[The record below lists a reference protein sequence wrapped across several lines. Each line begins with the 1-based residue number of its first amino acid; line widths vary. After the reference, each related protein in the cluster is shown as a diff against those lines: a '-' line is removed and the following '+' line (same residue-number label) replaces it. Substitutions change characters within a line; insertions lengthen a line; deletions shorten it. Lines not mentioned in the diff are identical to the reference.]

1 MKRLIIFLIS
11 ILISITIQAET
22 DCTKVRNILPQE
34 CESLVK
40 FYNSTG
46 GENWSDSPANNWN
59 ITDTPCS
66 WNGVMCGIGG
76 IDGKVISIIR
86 SNKNLI
92 GEIPSEIINFTRLQT
107 LDLQTNKLTG
117 QIPIEL
123 GNLTDLTSLR
133 LYENQLQGIIP
144 RTLGD
149 LINLKELN
157 ISDNQ
162 LVGEIPKILGSLID
176 LERLHLNNNQLFG
189 VIPTTLGNMTNLKV
203 LSLQNN
209 QLTGDIPN
217 NLGFLTNLQVLLLS
231 ENQLSGIIPVEL
243 ANLSNLTKLSLHN
256 NQLTGIIPIELGN
269 LNNLTTL
276 YLNNNF
282 FIGRDPLA
290 FNELTNLTELDLA
303 CNQLQVSDIEITS
316 ILDKFTPGW
325 TDAWSKMQGRS
336 SFCPPIPIE
345 YRLFIPSDFDTL
357 LVSEIGTLSKDDVDN
372 VAEKGKFHELPSQD
386 VAKFLANLD
395 NKEIKPDD
403 VAELIPTGW
412 EFNQTT
418 GKLKAPLG
426 KKITLTRLSP
436 PDSLLTNLKLPKNIP
451 NLQVGF
457 GLGGAGNPIMDGIKQ
472 SLQDSNLQ
480 NFVPSQDSNGI
491 FRVEGTGKD
500 EGINFSFMPNN
511 NDITQV
517 DSSKISSLTRGKGGF
532 YKLTTQDDV
541 QIQFIPMPQAPEE
554 LSEMA
559 EEVVLGD
566 YGDVL
571 MKLASETRRQDNNI
585 VSIFNSNIEQTS
597 EESQAGVYISET
609 RDNTRFGLQ
618 TGKVVYKD
626 GTSQVI
632 WPTVLSPSIFLELG
646 DKFEGVE
653 KVEFNSNGTFY
664 VLYQGIE
671 FIIVPQ
677 FKVQI
682 NITDETINPS
692 IISDENGGVT
702 YSVVNESATTTTR
715 SNSNEIWLFDM
726 FIEPAPDD
734 WCITDDDTGEVFC
747 DFDNVP

>member
-22 DCTKVRNILPQE
+22 DCTKVGSISPME

-40 FYNSTG
+40 LYNSTG
-46 GENWSDSPANNWN
+46 GESWSDSPANNWN
-59 ITDTPCS
+59 ITDTPCN
-66 WNGVMCGIGG
+66 WNGVMCGIG
-76 IDGKVISIIR
+76 GKVISIIR

-92 GEIPSEIINFTRLQT
+92 GEISSEIINFTRLQT
-107 LDLQTNKLTG
+107 LDLQTNQLTG
-117 QIPIEL
+117 LIPIEL

-133 LYENQLQGIIP
+133 LYENQLEGIIP
-144 RTLGD
+144 KTLGD

-157 ISDNQ
+157 IGDNQ
-162 LVGEIPKILGSLID
+162 LVGEIPKTLESLVN
-176 LERLHLNNNQLFG
+176 LERLHLNNNQLSG
-189 VIPTTLGNMTNLKV
+189 VIPATLGNMTNLKV

-209 QLTGDIPN
+209 QLTGRIPN
-217 NLGFLTNLQVLLLS
+217 NLSILTNLQVLLLS
-231 ENQLSGIIPVEL
+231 ENQLSGLIPVEL

-282 FIGRDPLA
+282 FIGRDPLV
-290 FNELTNLTELDLA
+290 FNELINLTELDLA
-303 CNQLQVSDIEITS
+303 CNQLRVDDVEIIT
-316 ILDKFTPGW
+316 ILNKFTPGW
-325 TDAWSKMQGRS
+325 TDAWSNMQGRS
-336 SFCPPIPIE
+336 NFCPPIPIE

-357 LVSEIGTLSKDDVDN
+357 LVSEIDTLSKDDVDN
-372 VAEKGKFHELPSQD
+372 VTDKDKFHKLPSQD
-386 VAKFLANLD
+386 IAKFLVNLD
-395 NKEIKPDD
+395 NKAITPAD

-426 KKITLTRLSP
+426 KKITLTRLPP
-436 PDSLLTNLKLPKNIP
+436 PDSLPARLKLPKNIP

-457 GLGGAGNPIMDGIKQ
+457 GLGGAGSSMMDGIKQ
-472 SLQDSNLQ
+472 SLQNSGLQ
-480 NFVPSQDSNGI
+480 DFVPSQDSNGI
-491 FRVEGTGKD
+491 FKIKGTGKAN
-500 EGINFSFMPNN
+500 GINFSFMPNN

-517 DSSKISSLTRGKGGF
+517 DSSKISSLTRSKGGF
-532 YKLTTQDDV
+532 YRLTTQDDI
-541 QIQFIPMPQAPEE
+541 QIQFIPMPQDPVE

-566 YGDVL
+566 DGDVL
-571 MKLASETRRQDNNI
+571 IKLASDTRRQDDNI
-585 VSIFNSNIEQTS
+585 VSIFNSNIEQDS
-597 EESQAGVYISET
+597 EENQAGIYISET
-609 RDNTRFGLQ
+609 KDNTKFGLQ

-632 WPTVLSPSIFLELG
+632 WPTVLSPNIFLELG
-646 DKFEGVE
+646 YKFEGVE

-682 NITDETINPS
+682 NTTDETVDSS
-692 IISDENGGVT
+692 IITNETGGIT
-702 YSVVNESATTTTR
+702 YSVVNEAAITTTR

-747 DFDNVP
+747 DFDNIPY